1 MMDRECLDIMWNV
14 MIYGTVMS
22 RKQMKK
28 Q

>member
-14 MIYGTVMS
+14 MIYGTIMS
-22 RKQMKK
+22 HKQMK